1 MKVQPVS
8 AAATLMIACLISQG
22 AIAAPMRLL
31 CTARD
36 GSSPLVVV
44 MDAEARTM
52 NGLPALFSD
61 TQIRWVAQLRDAKGR
76 VETYDLS
83 ISRLNGAYTQM
94 GRGAWAYPVTLFCEK
109 APVPKF

>member
-1 MKVQPVS
+1 
-8 AAATLMIACLISQG
+8 
-22 AIAAPMRLL
+22 
-31 CTARD
+31 
-36 GSSPLVVV
+36 
-44 MDAEARTM
+44 M

-76 VETYDLS
+76 AETYDLS

-109 APVPKF
+109 APAPKF